1 MVAER
6 WQKTLDA
13 QGEAIALRQPGRTW
27 TFAELDRA
35 ARTRPAETCPVLG
48 HFHLARGDA
57 VSLTTALLAGFL
69 DGHPVQVVEA
79 DRERRRP
86 ATQPPPGTA
95 LIKQTVGSSGRRR
108 CQFFSLPQV
117 LADTDRLHAA
127 LGLAE
132 LDGAVAAISA
142 AHSYGLSTT
151 LLQLLAHGLPVHW
164 LPSPFPAG
172 VSDALA
178 LPGQRLLLPGVP
190 ALWKAWL
197 DAGIDFGSV
206 GRAVSAGAPLR
217 LDLEQ
222 RLHARTGLKLH
233 NLYGTSET
241 GAVCVD
247 FSDRPRRD
255 ASDLGSLLPGVRAQP
270 GPDGRLCIAS
280 DAVGLGYDAPEPG
293 EVFGNGQHLTWD
305 RITMENDH
313 LRFHGCLGTGIQV
326 AGRKLSPHEVAA
338 HLRAASGLPGIEV
351 RGEPS
356 RDPERGQD
364 IVAVVDLPPEQLTRE
379 FKTRAC
385 ASLAPWETPRR
396 WVSSQTSRH

>member
-1 MVAER
+1 MFADR
-6 WQKTLDA
+6 WQKILDA
-13 QGEAIALRQPGRTW
+13 QGDSPALRQPGRTW

-35 ARTRPAETCPVLG
+35 ARARPVETCPVLG
-48 HFHLARGDA
+48 RCHLARGDA
-57 VSLTTALLAGFL
+57 ASLATALLAGFL
-69 DGHPVQVVEA
+69 HDLPVQVVEA
-79 DRERRRP
+79 DRERRLP
-86 ATQPPPGTA
+86 ACPPPPGTA

-108 CQFFSLPQV
+108 CQFFNLDQV

-132 LDGAVAAISA
+132 LDGAVAAVSV

-172 VSDALA
+172 LSEALA
-178 LPGQRLLLPGVP
+178 WPGRLLLPGVP

-197 DAGIDFGSV
+197 DAGIDFRSV

-217 LDLEQ
+217 LELEQ
-222 RLHARTGLKLH
+222 RLHARAGLKLH

-241 GAVCVD
+241 GAISVD
-247 FSDRPRRD
+247 LADAPRTD
-255 ASDLGSLLPGVRAQP
+255 EPNLGTLLPGVTVAT

-293 EVFGNGQHLTWD
+293 EIFGDGHHLTWD
-305 RITMENDH
+305 RIEIAGDH
-313 LRFHGCLGTGIQV
+313 LRFRGCLGAAIQV
-326 AGRKLSPHEVAA
+326 AGRKLSPFEVATR
-338 HLRAASGLPGIEV
+338 LRAATGLASIEV

-356 RDPERGQD
+356 RDPERGQEV
-364 IVAVVDLPPEQLTRE
+364 VAVAGLPPDQLTRE

-396 WVSSQTSRH
+396 WVSALA